1 MDDQVP
7 VPDSESQL
15 PAVSPSSSTGRANK
29 KSDRGKFRS
38 GRKGGRQRQRK
49 GNRVPDLDELLWMF
63 MQLNG
68 MLMTG
73 LISPATS
80 NAIHRNL
87 RAMLDTKLKLASGGD
102 KAAAAQDLVEVCR
115 KYPEILNT
123 VESFLTD
130 EQIDWIV
137 SQIEEDEDEDG

>member
-7 VPDSESQL
+7 VPDPEHQL
-15 PAVSPSSSTGRANK
+15 PAGRPPSSPGKANK
-29 KSDRGKFRS
+29 RSTRDKPRS
-38 GRKGGRQRQRK
+38 GRKRGRQRQRK
-49 GNRVPDLDELLWMF
+49 GKRVPDLDELLWMF

-73 LISPATS
+73 LISSATA

-102 KAAAAQDLVEVCR
+102 QGAASQDLVEVCR
-115 KYPEILNT
+115 KYPKILNT